1 MITVRLFTKSLIAVS
16 CGLCFAG
23 CGSQSATISDF
34 SSASDPSRVHFT
46 KSAIKNNEPAP
57 HVLESKGRNYTLSR
71 TRAEQLAR
79 AYQRV
84 LLAKLRPQ
92 TVQVRID
99 KIILAKK
106 DYQVRY
112 TSLTTSNKARHER
125 VTFYYN
131 GLITMAAKDSAPRNT
146 GLCWH

>member
-1 MITVRLFTKSLIAVS
+1 MITVRLIAKSLIAVS

-34 SSASDPSRVHFT
+34 SSTSDPSRVHFT
-46 KSAIKNNEPAP
+46 KSAIKNNDPAP
-57 HVLESKGRNYTLSR
+57 HLLKSKERNFTPSR

-99 KIILAKK
+99 KIIVAKK

-112 TSLTTSNKARHER
+112 TSLTTSNKAQHER

-131 GLITMAAKDSAPRNT
+131 GLITMAAKGSTNRNT
-146 GLCWH
+146 GLYWR